1 MAFIDIFCK
10 KKVKIFKFISLICSF
25 QVLINNITRTEKTGT
40 YDQNVLKP
48 LSDSL
53 LIEMSIAVPD
63 SKEYLP
69 AAKILRD
76 FSDQVLPYVIF
87 IFSQDFRFYRISK
100 ILEWDGNG

>member
-1 MAFIDIFCK
+1 
-10 KKVKIFKFISLICSF
+10 
-25 QVLINNITRTEKTGT
+25 
-40 YDQNVLKP
+40 
-48 LSDSL
+48 
-53 LIEMSIAVPD
+53 MSIAVPD

-76 FSDQVLPYVIF
+76 FADQVLPYVIF